1 MENLNKAG
9 LIQFVEMITGKGWIN
24 ANTGGGWKAAVN
36 KILSDVDAGEDVRKI
51 DVPTAIRRYNNLHPG
66 ELAPGS
72 LLQYE
77 KRVKQAIEQY
87 QSYVADPTKY
97 KAPSR
102 PISASP
108 SKKDKAAKVASTL
121 SPLSPLPPLPPS
133 GVTDVTVVEQFN
145 HSSQPP
151 QPKPL
156 YLATEANL
164 VMPFPLRPDYLAQV
178 VIPRDMT
185 KVEAQRLCAF
195 IQTLAQE

>member
-1 MENLNKAG
+1 MESLDKAG
-9 LIQFVEMITGKGWIN
+9 LIQFVEMITTRGWIN

-36 KILSDVDAGEDVRKI
+36 KILGDVDPSEDVRKI

-66 ELAPGS
+66 ELSPAS

-97 KAPSR
+97 KAPAR
-102 PISASP
+102 PITATTA
-108 SKKDKAAKVASTL
+108 KKTEKAARLHPNNT
-121 SPLSPLPPLPPS
+121 
-133 GVTDVTVVEQFN
+133 VTDVTVVEQLPPP
-145 HSSQPP
+145 SQPP
-151 QPKPL
+151 QPKAL

-164 VMPFPLRPDYLAQV
+164 VMPFPLRPDYLAQI

-185 KVEAQRLCAF
+185 KAEAQRLCAF

>member
-9 LIQFVEMITGKGWIN
+9 LIQFVEMITSKGWIN
-24 ANTGGGWKAAVN
+24 ANTGGGWKAAVT
-36 KILSDVDAGEDVRKI
+36 KILGDVEPGEDVRKI

-66 ELAPGS
+66 ELAPAS

-87 QSYVADPTKY
+87 KSYVADPTKY
-97 KAPSR
+97 KAPAR
-102 PISASP
+102 PLTASSP
-108 SKKDKAAKVASTL
+108 KKADKA
-121 SPLSPLPPLPPS
+121 PRPPVN
-133 GVTDVTVVEQFN
+133 GAITDVTLVEEVPAPTPP
-145 HSSQPP
+145 SP
-151 QPKPL
+151 QPKPM

-164 VMPFPLRPDYLAQV
+164 VMPFPLRPDYLAQI

-185 KVEAQRLCAF
+185 KSEAQRLCAF